1 MLHTLA
7 PNIIPLPNLDACFK
21 KEAEKVTTSSKE
33 SSFCKPFVEDETV
46 IGGPSFAID
55 EAERIINNPVN
66 ITLQD
71 SMSHIT
77 AETPLLVR
85 EMHQKRCTQF
95 FQNRRATPLPKEGVP
110 RPLLQPTPSPCDDDR
125 TLCMAQLFSQHLA
138 GEQKKVSSR
147 LSGLKEEKD
156 KKSTTKEHD
165 LVLEKSICNSDKPKA
180 ISFGCLTPAIQGR
193 SPVNCSP
200 VLGFTFDSPFS
211 PLPVRVEQRSND
223 SDPTPPTAKR
233 RLKKKFSSLSKRRG
247 PGFPM
252 NYDEEQRRSLKKRK
266 LSPIVQIMRRKSPVN
281 SPACSG
287 LYSKS
292 SLLSSGKKL
301 FLHTP
306 RKCSFSPENVMNS
319 PLELTRC

>member
-1 MLHTLA
+1 MSHPFAQNL
-7 PNIIPLPNLDACFK
+7 IPLSNLDACFK
-21 KEAEKVTTSSKE
+21 KEVEKVNTSSKE

-55 EAERIINNPVN
+55 EAEKIINNPVN

-71 SMSHIT
+71 SMNHLT
-77 AETPLLVR
+77 AETPLILR
-85 EMHQKRCTQF
+85 KMHQKRCTQF
-95 FQNRRATPLPKEGVP
+95 FQNRRPTPLPKDGMP
-110 RPLLQPTPSPCDDDR
+110 QPLLQPTPSPCEGER
-125 TLCMAQLFSQHLA
+125 TPCMAQLYSQMA
-138 GEQKKVSSR
+138 GEQKKVSSL

-156 KKSTTKEHD
+156 KKSITKEHD
-165 LVLEKSICNSDKPKA
+165 LGLEKSTWNSGNPKA
-180 ISFGCLTPAIQGR
+180 FSFGCLTPAIQGR

-200 VLGFTFDSPFS
+200 VPGFTFDSPFS
-211 PLPVRVEQRSND
+211 PLPLRVEQRSND

-233 RLKKKFSSLSKRRG
+233 RLKNRLISLTKRRG

-252 NYDEEQRRSLKKRK
+252 KYDEDYSRSLKKRK

-281 SPACSG
+281 SPAYSG
-287 LYSKS
+287 VYSKS

-306 RKCSFSPENVMNS
+306 LKCSFSPENMMNS

>member
-1 MLHTLA
+1 MLHPFAQNRISLA
-7 PNIIPLPNLDACFK
+7 NLDACFK
-21 KEAEKVTTSSKE
+21 KEAEKVTKSSKE

-71 SMSHIT
+71 SMNHLT
-77 AETPLLVR
+77 AETPILVR
-85 EMHQKRCTQF
+85 KMHQKICTQF
-95 FQNRRATPLPKEGVP
+95 FQNRRPTPLPKEGVP

-125 TLCMAQLFSQHLA
+125 TFCMAQLFSRHLA
-138 GEQKKVSSR
+138 GEQKKVSPQ
-147 LSGLKEEKD
+147 LPGLKEEND
-156 KKSTTKEHD
+156 KSITKEQD
-165 LVLEKSICNSDKPKA
+165 LLLEKSICNSGKPKA
-180 ISFGCLTPAIQGR
+180 FSFRCLTPAIQGR

-200 VLGFTFDSPFS
+200 VLGFTFDSPLS
-211 PLPVRVEQRSND
+211 PLPVRVERRSND

-306 RKCSFSPENVMNS
+306 RKFSFSPENMMNS